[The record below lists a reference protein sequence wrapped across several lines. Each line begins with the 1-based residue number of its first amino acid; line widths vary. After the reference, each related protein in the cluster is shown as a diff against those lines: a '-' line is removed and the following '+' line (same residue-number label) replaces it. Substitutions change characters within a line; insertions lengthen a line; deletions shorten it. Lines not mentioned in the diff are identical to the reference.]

1 MFKIIVLLIILIILF
16 IPNYANEINLQ
27 DLDKYSIKN
36 NNFTIF
42 NLDNYDIQNQITK
55 NKIIPSIED
64 KVLKLLPHDY
74 KFLDYSYEI
83 KNSSLYTFHRDVTSS
98 KNFQNLTNNSYT
110 LIIYFNKGKHLSICP
125 HSEKSIFFI
134 PEPKTIVGNIGQCI
148 LFNSDLAH
156 AAAMDETT
164 KRYCKQYK
172 ICHKL
177 DIEKLKHLQNQHI
190 KKEEKIRKLT
200 FIDTYIR
207 LLSHKYLPIFDIKS
221 IGKYIERKQNSSFVL
236 YISK

>member
-1 MFKIIVLLIILIILF
+1 MFKFIIIFIILVILF
-16 IPNYANEINLQ
+16 TPHYINEKNLQ
-27 DLDKYSIKN
+27 HLDTYSIKN

-42 NLDNYDIQNQITK
+42 NLNNNDIKNQITK
-55 NKIIPSIED
+55 NKIIPSIEE

-125 HSEKSIFFI
+125 DSEKSNFFI
-134 PEPKTIVGNIGQCI
+134 PEPKTIVGNTGQCI

-156 AAAMDETT
+156 AAAIDETT

-172 ICHKL
+172 ICHKE
-177 DIEKLKHLQNQHI
+177 DIEKLKHLQKPTY
-190 KKEEKIRKLT
+190 KKRRKKL
-200 FIDTYIR
+200 
-207 LLSHKYLPIFDIKS
+207 
-221 IGKYIERKQNSSFVL
+221 EN
-236 YISK
+236 